1 MTTRT
6 VPQQTLPGP
15 SALPLLGSGANL
27 LKLFRDPCTY
37 SRWLHDTYG
46 DVVAMAQGDP
56 TYVFAF
62 GPALNFQLLSQ
73 PALFEAGKGK
83 ILKGAKDT
91 ALGRLLLY
99 NLLNMNGEHH
109 KLHRHLMQPAFH
121 KRQIGLYNNDMAT
134 LTRLMLERWQT
145 LSQIELH
152 AEMKQLTQRITVK
165 TLFGMDDEKEIDH
178 IGTLFQQFITSQ
190 SRLMYTPLID
200 VPGMPYHHTL
210 KLAGQL
216 ESFIRAM
223 IAQKREDAESADV
236 LAALVRA
243 HDEDGTKLTDDE
255 LISHTVSLYAAG
267 HVTTSTALTWTI
279 FLLHQHP
286 HIHAD
291 LLAELDGKLHK
302 DAPALESLQQ
312 LSLLDGVI
320 KESLRLL
327 PPTPTSMR
335 IAASPCEVGGF
346 ALPKGSTIFYSPFMT
361 HRLPELYEEPDRFKP
376 ERWATL
382 SRTPYEYLPFAAG
395 PHRCIGAEFAL
406 QEMKVVL
413 AMLLQ
418 RYRLAVVPNAR
429 IEPKGSNL
437 DPAHGMPMRI
447 LPQDRRFERVPVRG
461 SIHRLVEFV

>member
-1 MTTRT
+1 MVTST
-6 VPQQTLPGP
+6 VPQRTLPGP

-56 TYVFAF
+56 TYVFVF

-73 PALFEAGKGK
+73 PALFEVGKGK
-83 ILKGAKDT
+83 ILKGTKDT
-91 ALGRLLLY
+91 ALGRLLLS

-121 KRQIGLYNNDMAT
+121 TRQVGQYHDDMVA
-134 LTRLMLERWQT
+134 LTRLLLERWRS

-152 AEMKQLTQRITVK
+152 AEMKQLTQRIAVK
-165 TLFGMDDEKEIDH
+165 TLFGLDDEKEIDQ
-178 IGTLFQQFITSQ
+178 IGALFQQLLAAQ

-200 VPGMPYHHTL
+200 VPGMPYHRTL

-216 ESFIRAM
+216 ESFLRTM
-223 IAQKREDAESADV
+223 IAQKRKDAESTDV
-236 LAALVRA
+236 LAALVQA

-255 LISHTVSLYAAG
+255 LVSHTLSLYAAG

-279 FLLHQHP
+279 FLLQQHP
-286 HIHAD
+286 RIQAD
-291 LLAELDGKLHK
+291 LLAELDDKLHG
-302 DAPALESLQQ
+302 DAPAPQSLQQ
-312 LSLLDGVI
+312 CSLLDGII

-346 ALPKGSTIFYSPFMT
+346 ALPRGSTIFFSPFMT

-406 QEMKVVL
+406 LEIKVVL

-429 IEPKGSNL
+429 IEPKGSDLN
-437 DPAHGMPMRI
+437 PAYGMPMRI
-447 LPQDRRFERVPVRG
+447 IQEDQRFERVPVRG
-461 SIHRLVEFV
+461 SIRRLVECV

>member
-1 MTTRT
+1 GR
-6 VPQQTLPGP
+6 
-15 SALPLLGSGANL
+15 
-27 LKLFRDPCTY
+27 Y
-37 SRWLHDTYG
+37 HD
-46 DVVAMAQGDP
+46 
-56 TYVFAF
+56 
-62 GPALNFQLLSQ
+62 
-73 PALFEAGKGK
+73 
-83 ILKGAKDT
+83 
-91 ALGRLLLY
+91 
-99 NLLNMNGEHH
+99 
-109 KLHRHLMQPAFH
+109 
-121 KRQIGLYNNDMAT
+121 DMAE
-134 LTRLMLERWQT
+134 LARLMLERWQP
-145 LSQIELH
+145 LSQINLH
-152 AEMKQLTQRITVK
+152 AEMKKLTQQITVK
-165 TLFGMDDEKEIDH
+165 TLLGLDDEKEIDR
-178 IGTLFQQFITSQ
+178 IGTLFQELSVSQ
-190 SRLMYTPLID
+190 LLLMFTPLID
-200 VPGMPYHHTL
+200 MPGMPYHRTL
-210 KLAGQL
+210 RLAEKL

-223 IAQKREDAESADV
+223 IAQKRRESDATDV

-255 LISHTVSLYAAG
+255 LISHTVTLYAAG
-267 HVTTSTALTWTI
+267 HVTTANALTWAI

-291 LLAELDGKLHK
+291 LLDELDSKLHG
-302 DAPALESLQQ
+302 DAPTLESLQQ

-327 PPTPTSMR
+327 PPAPTSMR
-335 IAASPCEVGGF
+335 IAAAPCEVGGF
-346 ALPKGSTIFYSPFMT
+346 ALPKGSTIFFSPFIT

-376 ERWATL
+376 ERWITL

-447 LPQDRRFERVPVRG
+447 IPQDRRFEHVPVRG